1 MSRGPRNGRQPATA
15 SSGRYSPFLIF
26 GIALFAMAA
35 FYGLLV
41 VASRLDDYFL
51 PGNEISLGPL
61 GNLPGINSGQTPE
74 AATPEQR
81 INVLLLGLDLRPDD
95 PPGTPA
101 RTDSIAIL
109 TLDPYSN
116 TAGVLSI
123 PRDLWV
129 QIPTGR
135 GGYFYQR
142 INVAYEA
149 ADWPDVRYPGGG
161 VALVKDTIKRN
172 FDITI
177 DHYVVMEWSSFVQLI
192 DALGGIDIN
201 VPETVYDPAYNDC
214 NRCPYREVLFRPGP
228 QHMDGQRALAY
239 VRIRYG
245 SDDLDRIERQQQVM
259 MAVLDKAT
267 SAGIL
272 LNPARLRELYD
283 RFRRAVNTDVSPA
296 RALGLAL
303 KLKDVPREQIKTLSV
318 RDVVY
323 PMTTADG
330 ADVLG
335 WDQDKMRVLVRQ
347 FFLDGKVDQE
357 AARIEVQNAS
367 DVPGLATQVRDF
379 LTSQGLPQERLSV
392 ANANGPRTAETTI
405 CDLNGKGYT
414 ARKLAEWLGLP
425 ETRVA
430 NSACTGVAPVNGP
443 ADIIILVGRDAR
455 TLVQRS

>member
-1 MSRGPRNGRQPATA
+1 MGRKAPPQRRFDLAVI
-15 SSGRYSPFLIF
+15 G
-26 GIALFAMAA
+26 GIALFAAA
-35 FYGLLV
+35 SVYGLLL
-41 VASRLDDYFL
+41 VASWAERHLV
-51 PGNEISLGPL
+51 PGSHMLGPL
-61 GNLPGINSGQTPE
+61 ASLPGMGGGAGPE

-283 RFRRAVNTDVSPA
+283 RFRRAVNTDVGPA

-303 KLKDVPREQIKTLSV
+303 KLRDVPREQIKAVSM

-323 PMTTADG
+323 PMTTAGG

-335 WDQDKMRVLVRQ
+335 WDQDRMRLLVRQ

-367 DVPGLATQVRDF
+367 GVPGLATQVRDF
-379 LTSQGLPQERLSV
+379 LTGQGLPQERLSV

-430 NSACTGVAPVNGP
+430 ASACAGVAPVNGP
-443 ADIIILVGRDAR
+443 ADIVVLVGWDWASRRAG
-455 TLVQRS
+455 S